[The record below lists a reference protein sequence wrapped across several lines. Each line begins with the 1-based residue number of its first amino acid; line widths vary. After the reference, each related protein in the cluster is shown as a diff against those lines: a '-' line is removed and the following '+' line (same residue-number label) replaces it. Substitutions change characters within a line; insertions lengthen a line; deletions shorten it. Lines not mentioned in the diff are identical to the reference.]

1 MPLFVGLVLHK
12 DALAAVYLGCCRP
25 DGAEEV
31 VRLVVGPVELR
42 RHDVAFEIVVVGDV
56 GMVAAA
62 SIGAFHLVGAAV
74 QCEGVFEGRAVL
86 TVAFVEVDDEYQ
98 GLIHI
103 SEISYG
109 YVKNI
114 NDYVKIGDK
123 IYTEVIKVDE
133 SNNQLQLSIK
143 DIDYKNDGKR
153 LIRMA
158 ETKSGFE
165 PLKERLDVWIS
176 EKIKEVTDKM

>member
-1 MPLFVGLVLHK
+1 MAK
-12 DALAAVYLGCCRP
+12 YKK
-25 DGAEEV
+25 E
-31 VRLVVGPVELR
+31 
-42 RHDVAFEIVVVGDV
+42 EIVKAKV
-56 GMVAAA
+56 
-62 SIGAFHLVGAAV
+62 IGLQNYG
-74 QCEGVFEGRAVL
+74 
-86 TVAFVEVDDEYQ
+86 AFVEVDDEYQ

-176 EKIKEVTDKM
+176 EKIKEGTDKMEKNKKNFVLVLTSNAYK